1 MSRQPTG
8 GRDGQPPA
16 GGAGRSP
23 AGHDFE
29 QPAGRRR
36 IRPWLRRRGPS
47 RFQRAADGSMTL
59 IEHFLELRTR
69 LFRASLAVVAGL
81 LVGFAIMREV
91 RLFLAEPYCE
101 VLGEMGKLSADGCTF
116 TQLGP
121 LDVFLLDLKIALG
134 VGLLLAAPVWLY
146 QLWAFIAPGLHRR
159 ERKWA
164 YVFAAIAAPLFAG
177 GAVLAFLVLERAL
190 GFLLGLAGDEIV
202 TQLEITRY
210 VSFVVN
216 MMVTAGF
223 AFQFPLIVLMLNF
236 TGVASARKL
245 LSWWRVTVFI
255 MFVLAALITPTPEP
269 FTMAAIGLALS
280 SLYFLAVGV
289 AFLNDRRRA
298 RKAGLY
304 GDLADDEIS
313 PLDEQ
318 VEPVT
323 AGEPVE
329 VPAAVPDPA
338 PLHRRFDDMT

>member
-1 MSRQPTG
+1 VKLL
-8 GRDGQPPA
+8 
-16 GGAGRSP
+16 
-23 AGHDFE
+23 
-29 QPAGRRR
+29 
-36 IRPWLRRRGPS
+36 PWRKGPS
-47 RFQRAADGSMTL
+47 RFQRASDGSMTL

-69 LFRASLAVVAGL
+69 LFRASLAVVGGL
-81 LVGFAIMREV
+81 LVGLVIMGDV
-91 RLFLAEPYCE
+91 RMFLARPYCA
-101 VLGEMGKLSADGCTF
+101 VLEQMGRLNPDGCTF

-164 YVFAAIAAPLFAG
+164 YLFAAIAAPLFVG
-177 GAVLAFLVLERAL
+177 GAALAFFVLERAL
-190 GFLLGLAGDEIV
+190 AFLLGMAGDEIV

-216 MMVTAGF
+216 MMLTAGF
-223 AFQFPLIVLMLNF
+223 AFQFPLVVLMLNF
-236 TGVASARKL
+236 TGIASARKL

-269 FTMAAIGLALS
+269 FTMSAIGLALS
-280 SLYFLAVGV
+280 SLYFVAVGV
-289 AFLNDRRRA
+289 AYLNDRRRA

-313 PLDEQ
+313 PLDEDRSP
-318 VEPVT
+318 VAAPEPVAAPSPEPPPT
-323 AGEPVE
+323 ASDR
-329 VPAAVPDPA
+329 AVSGG
-338 PLHRRFDDMT
+338 RFDDMT